1 MSVVKKILLAAV
13 LCCAMASLCAMEVK
27 VIEVTGKVE
36 VQKADKWVAVSRGD
50 ILPAGSVISTGFKSE
65 ALIAFDETVIKV
77 KALTRLTIEQLFEK
91 NGDKASSVYLDTGSI
106 SADVKPAENK
116 RVGFS
121 VKTPAATA
129 SVRGT
134 SGDVYSD
141 GTVIGTGGKWCIT
154 PPEARIVIPQASQ
167 NQVAKQAPAQEQS
180 SGNETENQSVE
191 TTPVTEPAVTETPAA
206 EPQPA
211 VVETVAPVQE
221 ATVGQM
227 EDFDFSYPNDLGAV
241 FVNPGESASVSGAA
255 FMTPQD
261 NKVQQSTGSAG
272 MQLLSETEKVAPVA
286 PQAFAET
293 GKPAAEAVVV
303 PEKPKYG
310 TVQVTVTL
318 PSL

>member
-1 MSVVKKILLAAV
+1 
-13 LCCAMASLCAMEVK
+13 
-27 VIEVTGKVE
+27 
-36 VQKADKWVAVSRGD
+36 
-50 ILPAGSVISTGFKSE
+50 
-65 ALIAFDETVIKV
+65 
-77 KALTRLTIEQLFEK
+77 
-91 NGDKASSVYLDTGSI
+91 
-106 SADVKPAENK
+106 
-116 RVGFS
+116 
-121 VKTPAATA
+121 
-129 SVRGT
+129 
-134 SGDVYSD
+134 
-141 GTVIGTGGKWCIT
+141 
-154 PPEARIVIPQASQ
+154 
-167 NQVAKQAPAQEQS
+167 
-180 SGNETENQSVE
+180 
-191 TTPVTEPAVTETPAA
+191 
-206 EPQPA
+206 
-211 VVETVAPVQE
+211 
-221 ATVGQM
+221 M